1 MPKTLPRLSGVRRD
15 VRRSAVRAALA
26 VTAAATLTAAGF
38 TMASTGARAADGD
51 VATSVLADLT
61 ISDVPAAG
69 LDAFNGVFGTA
80 GSPPNGGLDNGD
92 LSDPSGVLNYLTVR
106 GQAVARTNAE
116 AARNWA
122 QAQASGFTLSLN
134 ERDFLAVGSLDAY
147 AECIPAPIGPL
158 ALAYA
163 RTDSNTISV
172 LGRQVPTGTTQIEV
186 TGAELGAAGVSTATL
201 TIQYDQIE
209 DPSGGG
215 YQPQSSAR
223 AGLDIT
229 ISGVLRDEEGQ
240 ELYDGPLVDV
250 ELGHVEVTCDGTTS
264 PPVTTPPPTSPP
276 PTTPPP
282 TSPPVTTPPPTQPP
296 ITIPP
301 ITLPPVTLAPV
312 TVPPVTD
319 PPVTIPPVTFPP
331 VTVPPVTVPPITLPP
346 TKPPVTKP
354 PTPSPTPTKPGP
366 SHEPDYG
373 YGGHGDH

>member
-1 MPKTLPRLSGVRRD
+1 M
-15 VRRSAVRAALA
+15 RRSAIRATLA

-38 TMASTGARAADGD
+38 TITSTGARAADGD
-51 VATSVLADLT
+51 VANSVLADLT

-69 LDAFNGVFGTA
+69 LDAFTGVFGTA

-134 ERDFLAVGSLDAY
+134 ERDFLSVGSLDAY

-163 RTDSNTISV
+163 RTDSNTIGV
-172 LGRQVPTGTTQIEV
+172 LGRQVPTGTTQLEV
-186 TGAELGAAGVSTATL
+186 TGAELGAADVSTATL
-201 TIQYDQIE
+201 TVRYDQIE
-209 DPSGGG
+209 DPSGGA
-215 YQPQSSAR
+215 YQPQSTAR
-223 AGLDIT
+223 AALDIT
-229 ISGVLRDEEGQ
+229 ISGTLRDEEGG

-250 ELGHVEVTCDGTTS
+250 ELGHVDVTCDGTTS
-264 PPVTTPPPTSPP
+264 PPVTTPPV
-276 PTTPPP
+276 TTPPV

-296 ITIPP
+296 VTDPPITIPP
-301 ITLPPVTLAPV
+301 VTVPPI

-319 PPVTIPPVTFPP
+319 PPITIPP

-346 TKPPVTKP
+346 TTPPVTKP
-354 PTPSPTPTKPGP
+354 PTSRPTPTPTAPGP

-373 YGGHGDH
+373 YGDHGGY

>member
-1 MPKTLPRLSGVRRD
+1 MPKTLPRLPGVRRD

-116 AARNWA
+116 AAKNWA

-134 ERDFLAVGSLDAY
+134 ERNFLAVGSLDAY

-163 RTDSNTISV
+163 RTDSNTINV

-201 TIQYDQIE
+201 TIQYDQFE

-223 AGLDIT
+223 AGLDM
-229 ISGVLRDEEGQ
+229 GR
-240 ELYDGPLVDV
+240 ELYNGPLVDV
-250 ELGHVEVTCDGTTS
+250 ELGHVDVTCDGTTS

-276 PTTPPP
+276 PSARP
-282 TSPPVTTPPPTQPP
+282 
-296 ITIPP
+296 
-301 ITLPPVTLAPV
+301 
-312 TVPPVTD
+312 
-319 PPVTIPPVTFPP
+319 
-331 VTVPPVTVPPITLPP
+331 
-346 TKPPVTKP
+346 
-354 PTPSPTPTKPGP
+354 PSPSSTTSSRTPRAAATSRRAPP
-366 SHEPDYG
+366 APAST
-373 YGGHGDH
+373 

>member
-1 MPKTLPRLSGVRRD
+1 MSTPLPLRPGAHPG
-15 VRRSAVRAALA
+15 VRRSAFRAALA
-26 VTAAATLTAAGF
+26 VVTAATVTAAAF
-38 TMASTGARAADGD
+38 TMAGTGARAADGD
-51 VATSVLADLT
+51 VANSVLADLT
-61 ISDVPAAG
+61 IADVPAAG
-69 LDAFNGVFGTA
+69 LDAFAGVFGTA

-92 LSDPSGVLNYLTVR
+92 LSDPSGVLDFLTVR

-116 AARNWA
+116 PERNWA

-134 ERDFLAVGSLDAY
+134 DRDYLSVGSLDAY

-163 RTDSNTISV
+163 RTDSNTIGV
-172 LGRQVPTGTTQIEV
+172 LGRQVPTGTTQLEV
-186 TGAELGAAGVSTATL
+186 TGAELGADDVSTATL
-201 TIQYDQIE
+201 TVQYDQIE
-209 DPSGGG
+209 DPAGGG

-250 ELGHVEVTCDGTTS
+250 ELGHVDVTCDGTTS
-264 PPVTTPPPTSPP
+264 PPVTTPPV
-276 PTTPPP
+276 TTPP
-282 TSPPVTTPPPTQPP
+282 VTPPPPTQPP

-301 ITLPPVTLAPV
+301 VTVPPVTVPPI

-319 PPVTIPPVTFPP
+319 PPITIPPVTVPP

-346 TKPPVTKP
+346 TTPPITRPPVTKP
-354 PTPSPTPTKPGP
+354 PTPAPTPTPTKPGP

-373 YGGHGDH
+373 YGDDGHSEH

>member
-1 MPKTLPRLSGVRRD
+1 MPKTLPRLPGVRRD

-116 AARNWA
+116 AAKNWA

-134 ERDFLAVGSLDAY
+134 ERNFLAVGSLDAY

-163 RTDSNTISV
+163 RTDSNTINV

-201 TIQYDQIE
+201 TIQYDQFE

-229 ISGVLRDEEGQ
+229 ISGVLRDEEGR
-240 ELYDGPLVDV
+240 ELYDGPLIDV
-250 ELGHVEVTCDGTTS
+250 ELGHVDVTCDGTTS
-264 PPVTTPPPTSPP
+264 PPTTPPPTSPPPTTVPPTSPPPTTIPPTSPPPTTVPPTSPP

-282 TSPPVTTPPPTQPP
+282 TR
-296 ITIPP
+296 
-301 ITLPPVTLAPV
+301 
-312 TVPPVTD
+312 
-319 PPVTIPPVTFPP
+319 
-331 VTVPPVTVPPITLPP
+331 
-346 TKPPVTKP
+346 P
-354 PTPSPTPTKPGP
+354 PTPTPTPTKPGP
-366 SHEPDYG
+366 THEPDYG
-373 YGGHGDH
+373 YGHGYGDH

>member
-116 AARNWA
+116 AAKNWA

-163 RTDSNTISV
+163 RTDSNTINV

-346 TKPPVTKP
+346 TRPPVTKP

>member
-1 MPKTLPRLSGVRRD
+1 MPKTLPRLPGVRRD

-116 AARNWA
+116 AAKNWA

-134 ERDFLAVGSLDAY
+134 ERNFLAVGSLDAY

-163 RTDSNTISV
+163 RTDSNTINV

-186 TGAELGAAGVSTATL
+186 TGAELGAARRQHGHPHHPVRPVRGPLGRRLPAAELRPRT
-201 TIQYDQIE
+201 
-209 DPSGGG
+209 
-215 YQPQSSAR
+215 
-223 AGLDIT
+223 LDIT

-264 PPVTTPPPTSPP
+264 PPTTPPPTSPP
-276 PTTPPP
+276 PTTVPP
-282 TSPPVTTPPPTQPP
+282 TSPPPTTIPPTSPPPT
-296 ITIPP
+296 TIPP
-301 ITLPPVTLAPV
+301 TSPPPT
-312 TVPPVTD
+312 
-319 PPVTIPPVTFPP
+319 TIPPTSPP
-331 VTVPPVTVPPITLPP
+331 AHHHSAHVAPADHRPAHLAAAHHAPADEAPHAHPHADEARSQP
-346 TKPPVTKP
+346 R
-354 PTPSPTPTKPGP
+354 PGLRLRLRLRRP
-366 SHEPDYG
+366 LSTCLHRP
-373 YGGHGDH
+373 

>member
-1 MPKTLPRLSGVRRD
+1 MPKTLPRLPGVRRD

-116 AARNWA
+116 AAKNWA

-134 ERDFLAVGSLDAY
+134 ERNFLAVGSLDAY

-163 RTDSNTISV
+163 RTDSNTINV

-201 TIQYDQIE
+201 TIQYDQFE

-215 YQPQSSAR
+215 YQPQGSAR

-229 ISGVLRDEEGQ
+229 ISGVLRDEEGR
-240 ELYDGPLVDV
+240 ELYNGPLIDV
-250 ELGHVEVTCDGTTS
+250 ELGHVDVTCDGTTS
-264 PPVTTPPPTSPP
+264 PPTTPPPTSPPPTTVPPTSPPPTTIPPTSPPPTTIPPTSPPPTTIPPTSPPPTTIPPTSPP

-282 TSPPVTTPPPTQPP
+282 TR
-296 ITIPP
+296 
-301 ITLPPVTLAPV
+301 
-312 TVPPVTD
+312 
-319 PPVTIPPVTFPP
+319 
-331 VTVPPVTVPPITLPP
+331 
-346 TKPPVTKP
+346 P
-354 PTPSPTPTKPGP
+354 PTPTPTPTKPGP
-366 SHEPDYG
+366 THEPDYG
-373 YGGHGDH
+373 YGYGYGDH

>member
-1 MPKTLPRLSGVRRD
+1 MPKTLPRLPGVRRD

-116 AARNWA
+116 AAKNWA

-134 ERDFLAVGSLDAY
+134 ERNFLAVGSLDAY

-163 RTDSNTISV
+163 RTDSNTINV

-201 TIQYDQIE
+201 TIQYDQFE

-229 ISGVLRDEEGQ
+229 ISGVLRDEEGR
-240 ELYDGPLVDV
+240 ELYNGPLIDV
-250 ELGHVEVTCDGTTS
+250 ELGHVDVTCDGTTS
-264 PPVTTPPPTSPP
+264 PPTTPPPTSPP
-276 PTTPPP
+276 PTTVPP
-282 TSPPVTTPPPTQPP
+282 TSPPPTTIPPTSPPPT
-296 ITIPP
+296 TIPP
-301 ITLPPVTLAPV
+301 TSPPPT
-312 TVPPVTD
+312 TVPPTS
-319 PPVTIPPVTFPP
+319 PPPTTIPPTSPP
-331 VTVPPVTVPPITLPP
+331 PTTVPPTSPPPTTVPPTR
-346 TKPPVTKP
+346 P
-354 PTPSPTPTKPGP
+354 PTPTPTPTKPGP
-366 SHEPDYG
+366 THEPDYG
-373 YGGHGDH
+373 YGHGYGDH

>member
-1 MPKTLPRLSGVRRD
+1 MPKILSLPGVRRD

-26 VTAAATLTAAGF
+26 VTAATTLTAAGF
-38 TMASTGARAADGD
+38 TLASTGARAADGD

-163 RTDSNTISV
+163 RTDSNTIGV

-201 TIQYDQIE
+201 TIQYDQFE

-229 ISGVLRDEEGQ
+229 VSGVLRDEEGG

-276 PTTPPP
+276 PTTLPPTSPPPTTLPPTSPPPTTLPPTTPPPTTLPPTTPPPTTLPPTTPPP
-282 TSPPVTTPPPTQPP
+282 TSPPPTSPPPT
-296 ITIPP
+296 
-301 ITLPPVTLAPV
+301 
-312 TVPPVTD
+312 
-319 PPVTIPPVTFPP
+319 
-331 VTVPPVTVPPITLPP
+331 TLPP
-346 TKPPVTKP
+346 TKPPT
-354 PTPSPTPTKPGP
+354 PTPTPTKPGP

-373 YGGHGDH
+373 YGYGDH